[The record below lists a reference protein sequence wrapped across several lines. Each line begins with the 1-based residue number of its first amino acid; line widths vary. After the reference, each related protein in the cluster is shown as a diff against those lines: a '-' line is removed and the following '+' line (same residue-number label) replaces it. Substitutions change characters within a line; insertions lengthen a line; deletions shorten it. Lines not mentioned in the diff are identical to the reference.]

1 LIRDW
6 GKWAL
11 VAVLVFVLGAGVW
24 VAYQLVGAAA
34 GPEPELIA
42 LLKQTEKDGLRLAV
56 PGASEAL
63 VSKAH
68 HFDRFSVRIGPNGDT
83 AEVACTLDFNGR
95 LGETQVSSVGL
106 ERTAFEYRAGGWRPV
121 SGLAPLLAQVV
132 GALEARRHSVDLKA
146 QGYQALAWF
155 IRVEREQATAT
166 EDYQVVQPQDAGAK
180 KHTRRLRLERRGN
193 EFLISEGIL

>member
-1 LIRDW
+1 MAGGNRTAGERGEQVPRRRLRRGGAPKNHRAFPRHRSGRAGQEDARLLIRDW

-95 LGETQVSSVGL
+95 LGATQVSSVGL

-132 GALEARRHSVDLKA
+132 GALEARRRSTGPKA
-146 QGYQALAWF
+146 PAYQ
-155 IRVEREQATAT
+155 
-166 EDYQVVQPQDAGAK
+166 
-180 KHTRRLRLERRGN
+180 
-193 EFLISEGIL
+193 